1 MLFLRSLVFNL
12 GFYLGTVALAIFGAP
27 TLARDRHAV
36 LGLARAWGAYV
47 EWLSRTVCGL
57 RVEFRGVEN
66 IPTGGYIIAPKH
78 QSAWETLALLR
89 FTPDFSYVLKRE
101 LMRIPL
107 LGWYL
112 ARAEQIAIDRTRG
125 ASALNQVVVKARKL
139 LGEGRQLF
147 IFPEGTRRP
156 PGAEP
161 HYKYGVAHLYAA
173 TNAPCLPVALNSG
186 LFWPRRSF
194 LRRPGVILVEF
205 LKPIEPGLER
215 TAFFKELQDRI
226 EEATN
231 RLIAESL
238 SVDPRLRAAHSHLYA
253 AISAAAAG
261 QSDPESQT
269 SGSRSDSQA
278 RTGSQNPSSSR

>member
-1 MLFLRSLVFNL
+1 MLFLRSLVFNV
-12 GFYLGTVALAIFGAP
+12 GFYVGTAVFALVGLPA
-27 TLARDRHAV
+27 LARDRHAV
-36 LGLARAWGAYV
+36 LALARAWARYV
-47 EWLSRTVCGL
+47 DWLLGTVCGL

-66 IPTGGYIIAPKH
+66 IPVGGYIIAPKH

-107 LGWYL
+107 FGWYL
-112 ARAEQIAIDRTRG
+112 ARAEQIAIDRSQG
-125 ASALNQVVVKARKL
+125 ASALNQVVTKARAL
-139 LGEGRQLF
+139 LTEGRQLF

-161 HYKYGVAHLYAA
+161 RYKFGVAQLYAA
-173 TNAPCLPVALNSG
+173 TGAPCLPVALNSG

-205 LKPIEPGLER
+205 LPPIAPGLEKSV
-215 TAFFKELQDRI
+215 FFEQLQTRM

-238 SVDPRLRAAHSHLYA
+238 AADPTLRIETRLPPPDKEAASSHA
-253 AISAAAAG
+253 H
-261 QSDPESQT
+261 ES
-269 SGSRSDSQA
+269 SSRSDSHSK
-278 RTGSQNPSSSR
+278 TGSANPRSSR